1 MAGLPDPTKG
11 SVLEQDYAKYG
22 FPLRTGPRY
31 VALALVSDPWDYLD
45 YYLRDRLSVA
55 AAKRPRAFLEQ
66 ARDFFDAAESHRVS
80 SRPLLYY
87 YSFLNLAK
95 VLLLAKSHPLGD
107 ELAHGL
113 KRVAPAPAGGKR
125 FKALRVGVLK
135 SASGRDVFPN
145 FVTALGGSV
154 GKGREFRLIDLL
166 QQCVGIHSTWVEV
179 TSSRGCFASAR
190 IEPRVRSDRT
200 AAYARII
207 LERPW
212 DNDALPEAIRRRG
225 NWRQV
230 KAPPEYRVG
239 GSNHSS
245 LVFLET
251 RPVARTGLGYRAA
264 LTEVARA
271 IRRVGVHALLTRQG
285 YRLYLSHLGAAENAR
300 IPQLA
305 SIYAAMFYLG
315 NITRY
320 QPQDFDTM
328 VSGQWTWL
336 VNDFLNSQPKQ
347 FLYLLASEL
356 TESDVVIPFG
366 QVD

>member
-1 MAGLPDPTKG
+1 MAGLPEPTRG
-11 SVLEQDYAKYG
+11 RVLEQDYAKYG
-22 FPLRTGPRY
+22 FPLRTGPPY
-31 VALALVSDPWDYLD
+31 IPLALVSDPWDYLD
-45 YYLRDRLSVA
+45 YYLRDKLGVGA
-55 AAKRPRAFLEQ
+55 TKRPRAFLEQ

-87 YSFLNLAK
+87 YAFLNLVKA
-95 VLLLAKSHPLGD
+95 LLLARGHALEE
-107 ELAHGL
+107 ELLHGL
-113 KRVAPAPAGGKR
+113 KRVAAAPAGGKR
-125 FKALRVGVLK
+125 FRALRVRVLK
-135 SASGRDVFPN
+135 STSGREVFPN

-154 GKGREFRLIDLL
+154 GKGREFRLVDLL

-179 TSSRGCFASAR
+179 TSSRGCFALAQ
-190 IEPRVRSDRT
+190 IEPRVRSDR
-200 AAYARII
+200 AAVYALAIM
-207 LERPW
+207 EEPW
-212 DNDALPEAIRRRG
+212 DDPALPEAIRQRAG
-225 NWRQV
+225 WRQV
-230 KAPPEYRVG
+230 KAPSEYRVVG
-239 GSNHSS
+239 LGHSG

-251 RPVARTGLGYRAA
+251 RPVARTGRGYRTA
-264 LTEVARA
+264 LTEVARD

-285 YRLYLSHLGAAENAR
+285 YRLYLSHFGAAENAR

-315 NITRY
+315 DITRY

-328 VSGQWTWL
+328 ISGQWAWL